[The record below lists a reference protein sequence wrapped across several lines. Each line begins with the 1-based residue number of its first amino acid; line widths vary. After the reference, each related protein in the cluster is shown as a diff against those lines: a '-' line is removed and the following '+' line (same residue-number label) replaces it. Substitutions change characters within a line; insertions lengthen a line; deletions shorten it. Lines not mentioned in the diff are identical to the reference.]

1 MSLQQSHADK
11 DAKHPRHHARSRD
24 IKRLHLPF
32 GTFVYFYRY
41 PKRRGSQNKQKEQFG
56 HIVWIHV
63 PFTLG
68 FCREQR
74 KLKRE
79 ADLVTELNE
88 ATTEGLKDRWF
99 VASSSSCFKTV
110 DSQSWQPRRPIDT
123 NSCWSL
129 EVMVITCELW
139 ERQGLVVMPTW
150 ICNYLHTICKL
161 YIRTS
166 SYINLSHLVLCSV
179 VLIACSVLC
188 LSLFVQDFN
197 VWLHEGLC
205 LSVLF
210 STFLLS
216 PCSGLGHSRSR
227 TRSHGRSCRA
237 SLATKMFC
245 WNLSGH
251 EQNLR
256 LLFHVLDALNFWSEP
271 EPWTDLYTSTQ
282 HCIIQQWPPHFF
294 QLGRR
299 LIHRI

>member
-1 MSLQQSHADK
+1 MICSLLLQDISRPWILNPGSRDVRATPILVDPWKLWWSLASCGNDK
-11 DAKHPRHHARSRD
+11 DWLSC
-24 IKRLHLPF
+24 LH
-32 GTFVYFYRY
+32 GFV
-41 PKRRGSQNKQKEQFG
+41 
-56 HIVWIHV
+56 
-63 PFTLG
+63 T
-68 FCREQR
+68 
-74 KLKRE
+74 
-79 ADLVTELNE
+79 
-88 ATTEGLKDRWF
+88 
-99 VASSSSCFKTV
+99 
-110 DSQSWQPRRPIDT
+110 
-123 NSCWSL
+123 
-129 EVMVITCELW
+129 
-139 ERQGLVVMPTW
+139 
-150 ICNYLHTICKL
+150 YLHTICKL

-197 VWLHEGLC
+197 VCLREGLC

-210 STFLLS
+210 FTFLLS
-216 PCSGLGHSRSR
+216 LCSGLGHSRSR

-256 LLFHVLDALNFWSEP
+256 LLFHVLDALNFSSEP

-299 LIHRI
+299 LIHRIQRL